1 MPTKTIEEI
10 DEYLLPQALYDDK
23 AKIRSAGFEFEYAGV
38 ELETVVSALKDRF
51 AGEIC
56 KINDFHFKLKTNL
69 GTFKVM
75 IDAGFLLD
83 SQLREWVGKY
93 KLDGFIDLET
103 IKKIEKLIATVG
115 EQFVPFELTT
125 PPMKFTA
132 LGYVDE
138 VKTILRS
145 LGAKGTKSSPIYAFG
160 MHINPQVRSLEV
172 TQILSDLR
180 AFFVL
185 YEYLVGW
192 LKPDLS
198 RRITPYI
205 DSFDAKYR
213 RLVLDESYRPSMQQ
227 FIEDYLL
234 YNPTRNRALDLL
246 PLLCYIDEEKVRSCL
261 PDEKIGKRPT
271 YHYRLPDSNVDEEAW
286 TPAVGFNSWVL
297 VESLSSNAQLLGGLS
312 KRSIQYL
319 GKPLGVLEIEE
330 WIKEV
335 ESWVESLWL
344 WR

>member
-1 MPTKTIEEI
+1 MPAKTIEQI
-10 DEYLLPQALYDDK
+10 DEYLLPQALYDDE
-23 AKIRSAGFEFEYAGV
+23 AKIRCAGFEFEYAGV
-38 ELETVVSALKDRF
+38 EPETVILALKDRF
-51 AGEIC
+51 GGEID
-56 KINDFHFKLKTNL
+56 KINDFHFKLKTDL

-75 IDAGFLLD
+75 IDAQFLLN
-83 SQLREWVGKY
+83 SQLRKWVNKY

-103 IKKIEKLIATVG
+103 VKKIEKLIATVG

-138 VKTILRS
+138 VKTILQS
-145 LGAKGTKSSPIYAFG
+145 LGAKGTKSSPVYAFG

-172 TQILSDLR
+172 TQILSDLC

-185 YEYLVGW
+185 YEYIVEW

-205 DSFDAKYR
+205 DPFDAKYR
-213 RLVLDESYRPSMQQ
+213 RLVLDTSYQPSMRQ
-227 FIEDYLL
+227 FIEDYLH
-234 YNPTRNRALDLL
+234 YNPTRNRALDML
-246 PLLCYIDEEKVRSCL
+246 PLLCYIDEEKVRSRL

-271 YHYRLPDSNVDEEAW
+271 YHYRLPDSCVDEERW
-286 TPAVGFNSWVL
+286 TPAIGFNSWML
-297 VESLSSNAQLLGGLS
+297 VEMLSSNVQLLHGLS
-312 KRSIQYL
+312 NRCIQYL
-319 GKPLGVLEIEE
+319 DRPLGALEKEE

-335 ESWVESLWL
+335 KSWVESLWL
-344 WR
+344 RR